1 MIGLN
6 LATRTNEGGADVMS
20 WNNLDNAAKQLYAEQ
35 KQKEAQAIK
44 DFSVA
49 DELLKK
55 DIGGIRS
62 ADTDEIFNEY
72 NELKQ
77 IRKALYFDENIK
89 KDPKKF
95 AEMQKEAQLR
105 EIRLRGGIA
114 RSRETKEID
123 KGTNENFYRRPDDY
137 DEEKKKLFYDA
148 LNMPTSEREKMGL
161 IGDGFY
167 RSELPNMS
175 KLQDIT
181 KKAMG
186 TPTEI
191 DFGGAVK
198 ADGGYR
204 LEQKRL
210 LRGNNPIQFADLMY
224 KGLQQAKYGQGA
236 RKLYDQI
243 PDARKAQIQKEFLDI
258 PNEEFESKWGIKKD
272 GLLNMFNADDK
283 AGQYVMLEAMR
294 IAKENMP
301 QFGQSKFRDNPE
313 FIDEKKKAEY
323 DRRFRLQEGGRNY
336 RTFLLAKGGGQ
347 LDPQIAI
354 DEIYDLGQETNL
366 GYRMKAGG
374 DLVYGKEVTLTP
386 ELESDFFD
394 KYDGKVQRPAHTVMS
409 HDKTK
414 LYFIYKDAEGKVNER
429 KSRVVNVPTDL
440 KSSIAKN
447 YGGTVFTRKNLFSGS
462 KAQPANKNQKQNVTP
477 KKDPLNLFNK
487 QK

>member
-1 MIGLN
+1 MANNMIGLN
-6 LATRTNEGGADVMS
+6 LATRTNEGGADVMT
-20 WNNLDNAAKQLYAEQ
+20 WGNLDNAAKQLYAEQ

-77 IRKALYFDENIK
+77 IKKALYFDENIK

-95 AEMQKEAQLR
+95 AELQREAQIR
-105 EIRLRGGIA
+105 EMRLRGGIA

-123 KGTNENFYRRPDDY
+123 KGTNENFYRRPYDY
-137 DEEKKKLFYDA
+137 DEEKKKFFYDA

-167 RSELPNMS
+167 RSQLPDMG
-175 KLQDIT
+175 KLQQLSKT
-181 KKAMG
+181 AMG
-186 TPTEI
+186 TPKEVP
-191 DFGGAVK
+191 FGDAVE
-198 ADGGYR
+198 ADGGYK
-204 LEQKRL
+204 LEQKTL
-210 LRGNNPIQFADLMY
+210 MRGNNPIQFADLMY

-301 QFGQSKFRDNPE
+301 QLGQSKFRPNE
-313 FIDEKKKAEY
+313 AFKAKVGEERWKEHFGLTQNRM
-323 DRRFRLQEGGRNY
+323 DRRTATLAAGKDAQPIVDVWGGIVEAVNKSKSGAIAFNELEPNAQEILLEFAKKSGKDLSQEEVTVYKNKNGGYELREVETVKRNGKDVAVIGKLITPISQQVVNLQGQPSVQEKR
-336 RTFLLAKGGGQ
+336 KVIGGG
-347 LDPQIAI
+347 
-354 DEIYDLGQETNL
+354 N
-366 GYRMKAGG
+366 K
-374 DLVYGKEVTLTP
+374 KEVKETKTFVFP
-386 ELESDFFD
+386 
-394 KYDGKVQRPAHTVMS
+394 KG
-409 HDKTK
+409 KTK
-414 LYFIYKDAEGKVNER
+414 F
-429 KSRVVNVPTDL
+429 
-440 KSSIAKN
+440 
-447 YGGTVFTRKNLFSGS
+447 
-462 KAQPANKNQKQNVTP
+462 
-477 KKDPLNLFNK
+477 
-487 QK
+487 